1 MGFKSQVQGKP
12 RKSIILCIYWLLYG
26 WQYKKKVWNAEQISS
41 NAKLPTVLFSFSE
54 SKTDQIV
61 LRITNA
67 ILRKC
72 IGKSYKKDSYPNVLF
87 TAFDKVQC

>member
-1 MGFKSQVQGKP
+1 MLNKFHLV
-12 RKSIILCIYWLLYG
+12 
-26 WQYKKKVWNAEQISS
+26 
-41 NAKLPTVLFSFSE
+41 AKLPTVLFFFSE

-67 ILRKC
+67 ILRKW
-72 IGKSYKKDSYPNVLF
+72 IGKSYKKDSYLNVLF